1 MLSVRGGKGRWGWH
15 NFEGWSPNEQSRLT
29 MLMGKHHETFGC
41 IQTFS
46 PNGLYESRNRWGW
59 VKLGCDELNEG
70 TDFSKNW
77 TTCYTPITLAPQA
90 APSYLA
96 DYDLNPQFTSNAVPV
111 GTMYFDEDEQ
121 RIKIYTKTGWQ
132 PIAFVG
138 EGGGSGG
145 GDIEFYEPIPSY
157 LNGHYVEVETSKV
170 VAAGN
175 SGRLAAFRLNKNT
188 KYTVTR
194 SALSARFRIY
204 LYYNTSLDDA
214 IEKGAV
220 GTLIASDTSNTSLDT
235 LSFTNSDFA
244 MAVVMLSNKA
254 DTTTTITAVIDE

>member
-1 MLSVRGGKGRWGWH
+1 
-15 NFEGWSPNEQSRLT
+15 

-46 PNGLYESRNRWGW
+46 PNGLYSDRNRWGW
-59 VKLGCDELNEG
+59 VKIGCDELNEG

-77 TTCYTPITLAPQA
+77 ATCYTPITLAPQT
-90 APSYLA
+90 APSSLP
-96 DYDLNPQFTSNAVPV
+96 DYDLNPQFTSNAVPY
-111 GTMYFDEDEQ
+111 GTMYFDEEQQ
-121 RIKIYTKTGWQ
+121 RIMLYTKTGWQ
-132 PIAFVG
+132 PVAFVG

-145 GDIEFYEPIPSY
+145 GEIEFYEPIPSY
-157 LNGHYVEVETSKV
+157 LNGHYVEVESAKI
-170 VAAGN
+170 VAAG
-175 SGRLAAFRLNKNT
+175 STGRIAAFRLNPNT
-188 KYTVTR
+188 TYTVTR

-220 GTLIASDTSNTSLDT
+220 GTLIAQDSTHTTLSS

-244 MAVVMLSNKA
+244 MAVVMLSNKGDIA
-254 DTTTTITAVIDE
+254 TTITAEIVEE